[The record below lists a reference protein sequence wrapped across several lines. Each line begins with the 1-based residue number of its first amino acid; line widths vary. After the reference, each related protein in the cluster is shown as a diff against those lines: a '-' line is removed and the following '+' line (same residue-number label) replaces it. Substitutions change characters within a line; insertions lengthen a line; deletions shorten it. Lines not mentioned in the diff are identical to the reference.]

1 MKRNANKGKRWTRE
15 DKRIQKIKYKRKK
28 KTRIKK
34 INLAPREEK
43 TGKKI
48 EERNIGGCLKM
59 VKENGN
65 ESIHLNVLGKKD
77 TNDRDLETKELFREV
92 TTVYRCTSPV

>member
-1 MKRNANKGKRWTRE
+1 
-15 DKRIQKIKYKRKK
+15 
-28 KTRIKK
+28 
-34 INLAPREEK
+34 
-43 TGKKI
+43 
-48 EERNIGGCLKM
+48 M